1 MLKNIVFIQHYI
13 IQRFT
18 NQKNYPFFLPI
29 IRNPHSTPS
38 REKRVRD
45 VCTKKDELFF
55 RKCHREIRTMS
66 VLTEDNFLHL
76 FYPFRIF

>member
-18 NQKNYPFFLPI
+18 NQKKLSFLPTCYQK
-29 IRNPHSTPS
+29 PAQHSFP
-38 REKRVRD
+38 RKRVRD